1 MSLLYPLY
9 ALAALGVAAPI
20 LFHLFQRKPQGQR
33 EFSSLLFLTPT
44 PPKVTNRSRIS
55 DLLLLL
61 CRALI
66 LLLLAIAF
74 ARPFVRSAS
83 LMDVEAPSRSVVLLV
98 DTSASMR
105 RDGVWEETQA
115 KIKNVIDDLRA
126 VDEVSL
132 VSFDRQ
138 PAVTM
143 SFEAW
148 QEFSEGERIDWVR
161 QQAEALEPTWEKT
174 DLATALTY
182 ASDLLLQQ
190 QADEQDSQTSRPLQI
205 VLFSDLQEGSDLVGL
220 QSYRWPS
227 EIDVDLRS
235 AIPENRSNASVQ
247 WLPADSAEQDVQR
260 IRVLVR
266 NESESNEAQ
275 LELNWQ
281 DEATPTFTT
290 HVPPGQTRVV
300 RLKQPANAYEL
311 TLTGDQQSFDNTAY
325 FPLSKPDEE
334 ELWHIG
340 PDVEN
345 RESLLFYLLKSPMD
359 TRQRNVKVQTVSQ
372 PTALATVSP
381 DKVPLVIVEEP
392 FSNSAENL
400 KRYVSTGGRLLL
412 VLTSDKEKQTAMEPF
427 IGELLDLQG
436 ISISEVETNESD
448 YAMLSEVD
456 FANPLLQPFA
466 DPRFSD
472 FTKIRFW
479 KHRSLTSS
487 SEDPWKVVARF
498 DDDTPALVEKQIEQ
512 GTVWIMASGWQPE
525 ESQLALSTKFVPLL
539 HGFYGELTESVS
551 DFVRYEVGDAIPI
564 RESDEPT
571 MVLTPSEE
579 SIAIEKGVTAF
590 TDTNN
595 PGIYEIQQGGQSY
608 KVAVN
613 LAKEESRTSTLLPG
627 RLEQLGVSL
636 GEKRTV
642 VATEMEQRQMRNK
655 ELEGRQKFWRWG
667 VLGALCFV
675 VGETLLTRRS
685 GAGALPETAPA
696 AA

>member
-9 ALAALGVAAPI
+9 ALAALGIAAPI

-33 EFSSLLFLTPT
+33 EFSSLLFLSPT

-61 CRALI
+61 CRALV

-83 LMDVEAPSRSVVLLV
+83 LMEVEAPSRSVVLLV

-115 KIKNVIDDLRA
+115 KFKKVIDDLRP

-132 VSFDRQ
+132 VRFDRE
-138 PAVTM
+138 PSVEM

-148 QEFSEGERIDWVR
+148 QEFAEGERIDLIR
-161 QQAEALEPTWEKT
+161 QQAVALQPNWHKT

-182 ASDLLLQQ
+182 ASDLLLEQQ
-190 QADEQDSQTSRPLQI
+190 TDEQESQTSRPLQV
-205 VLFSDLQEGSDLVGL
+205 VLFSDLQEGADLAAL

-227 EIDVDLRS
+227 EIDVDVRS
-235 AIPENRSNASVQ
+235 VQAKNRSNASLQ
-247 WLPADSAEQDVQR
+247 WLPADTAEQDVQR

-266 NESESNEAQ
+266 NEADSGEAQ
-275 LELNWQ
+275 LELDWH
-281 DEATPTFTT
+281 DESTPKFTT

-300 RLKQPANAYEL
+300 RLKQPANSYQL
-311 TLTGDQQSFDNTAY
+311 TLTGDKQSFDNTVY
-325 FPLSKPDEE
+325 FPFTKPDEE

-340 PDVEN
+340 PDSED
-345 RESLLFYLLKSPMD
+345 RASLLFYLLKSPME
-359 TRQRNVKVQTVSQ
+359 TRQRNVKIQTVSQ
-372 PTALATVSP
+372 PNALATVSA
-381 DKVPLVIVEEP
+381 DDVPLIIVEEP
-392 FSNSAENL
+392 FKNSAENL
-400 KRYVSTGGRLLL
+400 NRYVSSGGRLLL
-412 VLTSDKEKQTAMEPF
+412 VLTADKATQSAMEPF
-427 IGELLDLQG
+427 IGELLGLQG
-436 ISISEVETNESD
+436 ISISEVETKESD

-456 FANPLLQPFA
+456 FANPLLMPFA
-466 DPRFSD
+466 DPRYSD

-479 KHRSLTSS
+479 AHRSLSSS
-487 SEDPWKVVARF
+487 SENAWDMVAQF
-498 DDDTPALVEKQIEQ
+498 DDDTPALVEKKI
-512 GTVWIMASGWQPE
+512 GKGSVWIMTSGWQPE
-525 ESQLALSTKFVPLL
+525 ESQLALSTKFVPLM
-539 HGFYGELTESVS
+539 HSFYGDLKES
-551 DFVRYEVGDAIPI
+551 DGEPVRYEVGDAIPL
-564 RESDEPT
+564 RASDALT
-571 MVLTPSEE
+571 MVLTPDGETVAVE
-579 SIAIEKGVTAF
+579 NGVATFA
-590 TDTNN
+590 DTNS
-595 PGIYEIQQGGQSY
+595 PGIYQVQQGQQSY

-613 LAKEESRTSTLLPG
+613 LAKEESRTSAVLPG

-667 VLGALCFV
+667 VLGAFCFI

-685 GAGALPETAPA
+685 GTSASSEVAATA
-696 AA
+696 